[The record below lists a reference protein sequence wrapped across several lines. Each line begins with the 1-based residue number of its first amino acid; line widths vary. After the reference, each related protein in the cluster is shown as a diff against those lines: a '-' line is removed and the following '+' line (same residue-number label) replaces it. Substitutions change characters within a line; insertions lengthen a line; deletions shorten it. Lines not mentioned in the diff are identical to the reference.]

1 MDPHLVITTLVDQGV
16 VSPYQS
22 DALVQAVLGNDR
34 PPEQFLVEDGH
45 IDEHTFY
52 QAIANSIGADYVDL
66 SDFELD
72 ADLRDKIPVGLAR
85 LHRALPVAEVDGT
98 LYVALADPLDTEV
111 ISELRFALSQPLQV
125 CVASVAG
132 IEEAITRYYERTDY
146 RVDHTHEKKSSST
159 DRQAILAEVEPA
171 PKPGHRTPL
180 EMSEKIYVRDGGG
193 ERGPYVLQQITAMW
207 MNGQLTADALF
218 WFEGMEKWRPLA
230 EFMAVE
236 EGVSD
241 CVEDELPAEILV
253 EHTGTGRMV
262 TNFPES
268 RLYDLAYQV
277 LEEYGVSV
285 VDAVPGS
292 VIVGETGSNWSSW
305 GQAIRLDIDY
315 HPKGHAVSVSST
327 SSQLYDWGRGKQD
340 QQEIIKRLVA
350 AIQHHGD

>member
-22 DALVQAVLGNDR
+22 DTLLQAVLGSDR
-34 PPEQFLVEDGH
+34 PPEQLLVEDGH
-45 IDEHTFY
+45 IGEHTFY

-72 ADLRDKIPVGLAR
+72 ANLRDKIPVGLAR
-85 LHRALPVAEVDGT
+85 LYRALPVAEVDGI

-125 CVASVAG
+125 CVASVGG
-132 IEEAITRYYERTDY
+132 IEEAVARYYEQTDF
-146 RVDHTHEKKSSST
+146 RDDHTHEKKSSST
-159 DRQAILAEVEPA
+159 DRQAISSEVEPA

-180 EMSEKIYVRDGGG
+180 EMSEKVYVKDGGG
-193 ERGPYVLQQITAMW
+193 ERGPYVLQQISAMW
-207 MNGQLTADALF
+207 LNGQLTADALY
-218 WFEGMEKWRPLA
+218 WFEGMDDWKPLA
-230 EFMAVE
+230 EFMAAE
-236 EGVSD
+236 ETSPHPA
-241 CVEDELPAEILV
+241 EEELPEEIFV
-253 EHTGTGRMV
+253 EHVGTGRIV
-262 TNFPES
+262 TNFPDGL
-268 RLYDLAYQV
+268 LYDLAYQV
-277 LEEYGVSV
+277 LEEYGVTIG
-285 VDAVPGS
+285 DAIPGS
-292 VIVGETGSNWSSW
+292 VIVGETGMNWSSF

-350 AIQHHGD
+350 AIEQHAG